1 MNSAT
6 RGLDA
11 REMGGAFVVFDP
23 KWRQKIFLGGLLIL
37 LCHPIG
43 WPVALGYRKVLISRL
58 SLGLEP
64 VLPEWKGNVFRF
76 YFEGIKAMGVI
87 FGYLMPLYLVLLGL
101 LLANGVRPN
110 EYWLYAFLF
119 FAIATMFSTLSF
131 PSFVMY
137 WTFASE
143 GYRVPVWISIL
154 LLACYALI
162 VFFIPA
168 GFLQVSRTGH
178 YLSAFHLP
186 AAFQTIVRHFKR
198 YVVAWYR
205 SGIMSLCGHFAFP
218 FSPWGVFWCYLGII
232 YEFNSILYADRGNKI
247 DQSSRDSVSWY
258 DRLKTADSL
267 KLRSTRHSFVYE
279 CLKSEDHVECMMI
292 KLGPILIPLPAVVEK
307 YLNRE
312 K

>member
-11 REMGGAFVVFDP
+11 RERGGAFVVLDP
-23 KWRQKIFLGGLLIL
+23 MWRQKIFLGGLLIL

-58 SLGLEP
+58 ALGLEP
-64 VLPEWKGNVFRF
+64 VLPEWKGNIFRF
-76 YFEGIKAMGVI
+76 YFEGLKAMGVI
-87 FGYLMPLYLVLLGL
+87 FGYLMPLYLVLLCL
-101 LLANGVRPN
+101 LLTNGVRPD
-110 EYWLYAFLF
+110 EYWLYAVLF

-137 WTFASE
+137 WTFVSE
-143 GYRVPVWISIL
+143 GYRVPVWISVS
-154 LLACYALI
+154 LLACYGLI

-168 GFLQVSRTGH
+168 GFLQVSQTGR
-178 YLSAFHLP
+178 YLSAFHLR
-186 AAFQTIVRHFKR
+186 AAVRTMVRHFKQ

-232 YEFNSILYADRGNKI
+232 YEFNSILHADRVDKI
-247 DQSSRDSVSWY
+247 DQASRDTLSWY

-267 KLRSTRHSFVYE
+267 KLRSTKHSFVYE
-279 CLKSEDHVECMMI
+279 CSKFDGHVECMMM
-292 KLGPILIPLPAVVEK
+292 KLGPILIPLPSVVER
-307 YLNRE
+307 YLKRRA
-312 K
+312 